1 MKISIKTLLIPLYF
15 CLSVSLTTPFAYG
28 ATSEKTTIGASGYPI
43 PRFMTLA
50 NDKTYMRT
58 GPGREYPIDWIYL
71 KENYPLKVIAEY
83 GNWRKVVDVDR
94 TTGWILRSLLSLRR
108 SAIIIK
114 ETQELV
120 RSPEQD
126 DRITLIA
133 EEDVLGSLIK
143 CEKVWC
149 EMEIGGFNGWIKQDD
164 IWGVL
169 EQEEFD

>member
-1 MKISIKTLLIPLYF
+1 MKIPSKTLFIILNFFLYG
-15 CLSVSLTTPFAYG
+15 CLFTPFANS
-28 ATSEKTTIGASGYPI
+28 TTTEKTTIGASGYPI

-50 NDKTYMRT
+50 NDITNMRT

-83 GNWRKVVDVDR
+83 GNWRKVVDVDQ

-108 SAIIIK
+108 SAVIINK
-114 ETQELV
+114 TQDLV
-120 RSPEQD
+120 RSPDQN
-126 DRITLIA
+126 DRVTIIA
-133 EEDVLGSLIK
+133 EEDVLGTLVK
-143 CEKVWC
+143 CEKIWC
-149 EMEIGGFNGWIKQDD
+149 EMEIGGFNGWIKQDG

>member
-1 MKISIKTLLIPLYF
+1 MKTSIKTLLIPLYLF
-15 CLSVSLTTPFAYG
+15 LYVSLFTPFANG
-28 ATSEKTTIGASGYPI
+28 ATTEKTTIGASGYPI

-50 NDKTYMRT
+50 NNKTNMRT
-58 GPGREYPIDWIYL
+58 GPGREYPIDWIYR
-71 KENYPLKVIAEY
+71 KENYPLKVVAEY
-83 GNWRKVVDVDR
+83 GNWRKVVDVDQ

-108 SAIIIK
+108 SAVIIK

-120 RSPEQD
+120 RSPKQG

-133 EEDVLGSLIK
+133 EEDVLGTLVK
-143 CEKVWC
+143 CEKIWC
-149 EMEIGGFNGWIKQDD
+149 EMEIGGFNGWIKQDG